1 MTNIDYL
8 TEDNI
13 LPDNQKFVCLSFLT
27 KSETDPNKFNIKGG
41 IKIRGVFSTYELAC
55 EYAKKV
61 QSIDTYFNVYVCE
74 MGKWLEFDPDPN
86 SIKESEYANEELN
99 SMMKSYLEN
108 QEKAKIFHEHR
119 KNELIR
125 NNILDNLNTRRDNLK
140 ELQTKLEETVDDDE
154 KQKIESNVNSIEDQI
169 KKLDSKKITLDKQI
183 EELDN
188 QLNSFKQQ
196 PPTHPK
202 IITPTDN

>member
-13 LPDNQKFVCLSFLT
+13 LPDHQKFVCLSFLT
-27 KSETDPNKFNIKGG
+27 KTDDDTQKFNIKGG

-61 QSIDTYFNVYVCE
+61 QSIDTYFNVYVGE

-140 ELQTKLEETVDDDE
+140 DLHTKIKEAVNEDE
-154 KQKIESNVNSIEDQI
+154 KQKLESSVNSIEDQI
-169 KKLDSKKITLDKQI
+169 KKLDDKKKNLDKQI

-188 QLNSFKQQ
+188 QLHSFKQQ
-196 PPTHPK
+196 PPSNPK
-202 IITPTDN
+202 IITRED

>member
-27 KSETDPNKFNIKGG
+27 KTDDDTQKFNIKGG

-61 QSIDTYFNVYVCE
+61 QSIDTYFNVYVGE

-140 ELQTKLEETVDDDE
+140 DLHTKIKEAVNEDE
-154 KQKIESNVNSIEDQI
+154 KQKLESSVNSIEDQI
-169 KKLDSKKITLDKQI
+169 KKLDDKKKNLDKQI

-188 QLNSFKQQ
+188 QLHSFKQQ
-196 PPTHPK
+196 PPSNPK
-202 IITPTDN
+202 IITRED